1 MFSGITKFFRR
12 CNCFKPHQEESIS
25 SVTISKVSN
34 KKSKSKNNSNSKS
47 KKNRVE
53 DENDG
58 NDSNSSKERI
68 DSNNIINDISYLDN
82 INYKDTLAFIPP
94 VKFGKVIKVYD
105 GDTITIAARLPFE
118 GSPIYRFSVRL
129 AGIDS
134 AEIRG
139 GTKNETE
146 IAKVARDA
154 LYKLIFGKVIELRNN
169 GKEKYGRL
177 LADLYLGELYI
188 NQWMIDNGYA
198 VPYDGGKKNKSV
210 EWE

>member
-25 SVTISKVSN
+25 SVSISKVNN
-34 KKSKSKNNSNSKS
+34 KKSKSKKI
-47 KKNRVE
+47 RVE

-58 NDSNSSKERI
+58 NDGN
-68 DSNNIINDISYLDN
+68 DGHNIINNISYLDN

-139 GTKNETE
+139 GSKNETE
-146 IAKVARDA
+146 IAKIARDA

-188 NQWMIDNGYA
+188 NQWMVDNGYA